1 LGSSSRPGVPGSSTL
16 PTTNAFHGAID
27 AYRSSA
33 YIKGTIAIVAWL
45 ASRITVPTKDPEIGD
60 LEADVLKTL
69 KRLGS
74 ASAGDIMEE
83 LKPDRVL
90 AYTTVSTTLDRLHKK
105 GIVAR
110 KSVSGRTG
118 QKYVYSFP
126 GNPGLEKQ
134 MVDRMVDKLVNAFG
148 PSIASTIYGRL
159 SEVSPDEAA
168 KLREAVDGK
177 KRRQK
182 GGDE

>member
-1 LGSSSRPGVPGSSTL
+1 MVPSPSSTHDPHVYHATIGIVSLAIIYKRYYHGSRQGRERATLSSR
-16 PTTNAFHGAID
+16 
-27 AYRSSA
+27 
-33 YIKGTIAIVAWL
+33 
-45 ASRITVPTKDPEIGD
+45 DPEIGD

-74 ASAGDIMEE
+74 ASAGEMMEE
-83 LKPDRVL
+83 LRPGRVL

-105 GIVAR
+105 GIVSR

-134 MVDRMVDKLVNAFG
+134 VVNRMVDRLVSAFG
-148 PSIASTIYGRL
+148 PSVASTIYDRL

-168 KLREAVDGK
+168 KLRETVDAKVKQRRVDGK
-177 KRRQK
+177 A
-182 GGDE
+182 